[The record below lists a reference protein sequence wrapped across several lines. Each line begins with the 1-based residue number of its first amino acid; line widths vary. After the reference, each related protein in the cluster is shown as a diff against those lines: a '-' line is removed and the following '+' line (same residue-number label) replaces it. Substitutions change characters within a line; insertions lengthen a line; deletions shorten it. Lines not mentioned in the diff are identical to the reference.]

1 MPDPIMAALTGE
13 RITLSNSLATV
24 ATTCVVVR
32 TVGGRSNSII
42 SLSRITGI
50 QTLRTSVP
58 GLLVIA
64 SGLFLVAAAAHY
76 SKDGGQADLPIALL
90 GLAFVIGY
98 LGSRRAAI
106 VFLVDGET
114 IETVSGGLREAA
126 ALARAVRLAIKELE
140 EDSSET
146 SAVAS

>member
-32 TVGGRSNSII
+32 TAGGRSNSII

-106 VFLVDGET
+106 VFAVDGES
-114 IETVSGGLREAA
+114 IETASGSLREAA

-140 EDSSET
+140 EDSSEP